1 MADSSRGSGPD
12 FLTSSFSGAS
22 SSGSDSDTYTHSDT
36 SFVLESQQAAPADP
50 WLGQEQTRQQQTRHT
65 YLGDVD
71 DLEGGG
77 TLLDA
82 GQICH
87 LPLIPLEGIVLMPG
101 DTLPLK
107 VVRRQDRQKL
117 ESALTAPA
125 PFTRLIA
132 VACMSRSDPGAMHLH
147 TVGCTAEIR
156 QVHRQEGGALSIVAK
171 GLQRLQL
178 NLDLLQHN
186 QSLSHTQQT
195 ITADAP
201 VSHIPSEAKQGV
213 AFWPAHIW
221 ARYNAF
227 QLAKEAM
234 NHFIMMAPRVRQ
246 LHMEPVAVSYWLA
259 SNLPLEDDTRQRLLE
274 APTVVERL
282 KNELALMQRMASLR
296 CRFCMTQVAFASDV
310 VSMSSEGTGGAF
322 VNSHGYVHDM
332 ITLHRA
338 TNAVCDGEP
347 ETEHSW
353 FPGFAWTIAYC
364 AGCTSHLG
372 WKFTA
377 AQRNQH
383 PQSFWGLRRP
393 AITELNESR
402 RNMMLS
408 RQLQPG

>member
-36 SFVLESQQAAPADP
+36 SFVLESQQAAPAEDP

-234 NHFIMMAPRVRQ
+234 NHFIMMAPRVWGTPAAHGACGCV
-246 LHMEPVAVSYWLA
+246 LLA
-259 SNLPLEDDTRQRLLE
+259 GIQP
-274 APTVVERL
+274 
-282 KNELALMQRMASLR
+282 AS
-296 CRFCMTQVAFASDV
+296 
-310 VSMSSEGTGGAF
+310 GG
-322 VNSHGYVHDM
+322 
-332 ITLHRA
+332 
-338 TNAVCDGEP
+338 
-347 ETEHSW
+347 
-353 FPGFAWTIAYC
+353 
-364 AGCTSHLG
+364 
-372 WKFTA
+372 
-377 AQRNQH
+377 
-383 PQSFWGLRRP
+383 
-393 AITELNESR
+393 
-402 RNMMLS
+402 
-408 RQLQPG
+408 